1 MMLSRHA
8 VVSGQWLF
16 RWRSYLP
23 LVLVVVIAPA
33 IVTYTSPTGSY
44 TSDLVWELCCLG
56 LAVVGLLIR
65 CITVGYSRAG
75 TSGRNTHGQRADALN
90 TDGIYSIVRNP
101 LYVGNY
107 FMMLGPCLFVGVWWV
122 SVIYTLLFWLYY
134 ERIIMTEEDY
144 LHGKFGVE
152 YEQYAD
158 RTPAVFPKFSL
169 WTPPQLAFSVRDVL
183 RREYSGLLGM
193 IVSFLIV
200 EVATQWR
207 VTGRLTA
214 HPIWLAILSF
224 GVVVYLVLRTLRKST
239 ILLEVEDR

>member
-1 MMLSRHA
+1 MMLARHA
-8 VVSGQWLF
+8 VFSGQWLF

-23 LVLVVVIAPA
+23 LVLVVVLAPA
-33 IVTYTSPTGSY
+33 IVAYTSPTGSAAG
-44 TSDLVWELCCLG
+44 DLVWQLCCLCV
-56 LAVVGLLIR
+56 AVFGLLIR
-65 CITVGYSRAG
+65 CVAVGYSRAG

-152 YEQYAD
+152 YEQYAS

-169 WTPPQLAFSVRDVL
+169 WRSPQLPFSLKDVL
-183 RREYSGLLGM
+183 RREYSGILGM
-193 IVSFLIV
+193 IVSFVIV
-200 EVATQWR
+200 ELATQWR
-207 VTGRLTA
+207 VSGRPTI
-214 HPIWLAILSF
+214 HPVWLAILVF
-224 GVVVYLVLRTLRKST
+224 GVVAYLTLRTMRKRT
-239 ILLEVEDR
+239 QLLETGDR